1 MENTDTPIIVDGIKV
16 NVTSADFDD
25 CDIMEKF
32 EEGSFISGF
41 KMLFGAEKYKE
52 VKEALKD
59 PETGKT
65 SLTAISVW
73 FEKVAEQ
80 VGAKN

>member
-1 MENTDTPIIVDGIKV
+1 MANTDSPIIVDGIKV

-25 CDIMEKF
+25 CDIIENF
-32 EEGSFISGF
+32 EAGSFITGF
-41 KMLFGAEKYKE
+41 KLLFGEAKYKE

-65 SLTAISVW
+65 SLTAISEW

>member
-1 MENTDTPIIVDGIKV
+1 MANPDTPIIVDGIKV
-16 NVTSADFDD
+16 DITSADFDD

-41 KMLFGAEKYKE
+41 KMLFGEEKYKE
-52 VKEALKD
+52 VKETLKD

-65 SLTAISVW
+65 SLTTLSAW
-73 FEKVAEQ
+73 FEKVAAQ